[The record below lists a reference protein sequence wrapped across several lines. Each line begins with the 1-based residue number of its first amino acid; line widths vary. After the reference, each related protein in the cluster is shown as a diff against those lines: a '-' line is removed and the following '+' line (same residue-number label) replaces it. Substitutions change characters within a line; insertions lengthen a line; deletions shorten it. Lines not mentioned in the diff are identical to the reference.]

1 MVDNPEKYFKNN
13 VIWPKE
19 IATEKS
25 GATVEKLVSSG
36 NIFEKPQ
43 LEITDN
49 PEKVKEL
56 AEQEF
61 TTLKPTKDNVVEFTS
76 KERLRQRA
84 QMFRLKE
91 NSPAIGKGLSEVNSP
106 AEDFFGNSL
115 KNKVL
120 DIGAQQASTIEK
132 VFVIKIKC

>member
-1 MVDNPEKYFKNN
+1 MAKRNCYR
-13 VIWPKE
+13 
-19 IATEKS
+19 KS

-84 QMFRLKE
+84 QMFRLKKTLQRLVK
-91 NSPAIGKGLSEVNSP
+91 ACRK
-106 AEDFFGNSL
+106 
-115 KNKVL
+115 
-120 DIGAQQASTIEK
+120 
-132 VFVIKIKC
+132 